1 MSNSRKAAIAVLS
14 FRIVYGAALIVAP
27 MRTTKSWLGAAAQG
41 GGSVPTRALGA
52 REIALHAGGIA
63 ALLADEPVQPW
74 LFASIAGDCADI
86 ASTFAASSDLPDGA
100 TGKTA
105 VVAGAS
111 AAITAGVAAAL

>member
-14 FRIVYGAALIVAP
+14 FRIIYGAALIVAP
-27 MRTTKSWLGAAAQG
+27 VRTTKSWLGAAAQG

-63 ALLADEPVQPW
+63 ALLADEPVRPW

-86 ASTFAASSDLPDGA
+86 ASTFVASSDLPDGA
-100 TGKTA
+100 PGKTA